1 MREIQ
6 SSSSATTPARA
17 ATPVRYGKVEVVLHP
32 TEAVVSLQ
40 GDIDVGVADEFDGAA
55 HRLARAELPVHL
67 DASRVTFCDSAAV
80 HFLARLL
87 RAGLS
92 VRVSDSDDR
101 VATLLALAK
110 APAGLITAVQTS
122 TIWRTPTT
130 DESEPAAEV
139 ATHDPEPP
147 QQALAARLARLRR
160 EHRAAERARGSAT
173 RN

>member
-1 MREIQ
+1 MRNVQ
-6 SSSSATTPARA
+6 SSPLMAAPAGA
-17 ATPVRYGKVEVVLHP
+17 PTAVRYGEVHVVLHP
-32 TEAVVSLQ
+32 AEAVVSLH

-101 VATLLALAK
+101 LAMLLGLAK
-110 APAGLITAVQTS
+110 APSALITAVRTS
-122 TIWRTPTT
+122 TTWRTPTT
-130 DESEPAAEV
+130 DDSETAAEV
-139 ATHDPEPP
+139 ATHDAEPP

-160 EHRAAERARGSAT
+160 EHRAAERSRGSAT

>member
-1 MREIQ
+1 MRDIQ
-6 SSSSATTPARA
+6 PSPLVTAPAGA
-17 ATPVRYGKVEVVLHP
+17 STPVRYGEVHVMLHP
-32 TEAVVSLQ
+32 AEAVVSLH